1 MNALSSPL
9 SGKPVE
15 SLDERSREVFREIV
29 ESYLDR
35 GEPLGS
41 RNLARQLSV
50 SLSPATIRNVM
61 SDLEHLG
68 LIYAPHVS
76 AGRLPTEV
84 GLRYFVDGFMEI
96 GDLTKNERANIETQV
111 KAATVNKT
119 VDSML
124 AEASQLLSGLTQG
137 AGLVIAG
144 KSDVRLKHIEFVRLE
159 ATKALVVMVGE
170 QGMVENR
177 IVELPPGM
185 AASTLVE
192 ASNYLNAHIAGR
204 TLSEAR
210 IAVSA
215 RLNSARGELDEI
227 SRSLVD
233 QGLATFAG
241 VEGNLMPQLIV
252 RGRSN
257 LIENLAAQ
265 DDMDRLRQLFDE
277 LETKEGLMQ
286 LLDLAEDGE
295 GVKIFIGSE
304 NKLFSLSG
312 SSVVVAP
319 YRDGDQRII
328 GAVGVIG
335 PTRLNYARIVPMV
348 DYTAQ
353 VVSRLL
359 S

>member
-1 MNALSSPL
+1 MC
-9 SGKPVE
+9 
-15 SLDERSREVFREIV
+15 
-29 ESYLDR
+29 
-35 GEPLGS
+35 
-41 RNLARQLSV
+41 
-50 SLSPATIRNVM
+50 
-61 SDLEHLG
+61 DLEHLG

-76 AGRLPTEV
+76 AGRLPTEI
-84 GLRYFVDGFMEI
+84 GLRYFVDGFLEF
-96 GDLTKNERANIETQV
+96 GGLTTEERSSIETQV
-111 KAATVNKT
+111 KAAAINKT
-119 VDSML
+119 VDSVL
-124 AEASQLLSGLTQG
+124 TEASQLLSGLTQG

-144 KSDVRLKHIEFVRLE
+144 KADVRLKHIEFIRLE

-170 QGMVENR
+170 TGSVENR
-177 IVELPPGM
+177 ILDLPPGL
-185 AASTLVE
+185 AASTLTE

-210 IAVSA
+210 QAIASRLSA
-215 RLNSARGELDEI
+215 AQNELDELAKV
-227 SRSLVD
+227 LVD
-233 QGLATFAG
+233 QGLATWAG
-241 VEGNLMPQLIV
+241 AASNQMPQLIV

-257 LIENLAAQ
+257 LLEGPELEQNL
-265 DDMDRLRQLFDE
+265 DRLRHLFDE

-286 LLDLAEDGE
+286 LLDLAEEGE

-319 YRDGDQRII
+319 YRDSDQRIV
-328 GAVGVIG
+328 GALGVIG

-353 VVSRLL
+353 VVGRLL